1 MLSLKNLIF
10 RLFDTTIDDL
20 RSEMEARNK
29 VASGKTLK
37 SFELRYTED
46 GYELIQ
52 EIDDA
57 APLYILQ
64 DGREPGKV
72 PYDFTSILEKWSEEK
87 GIVFT
92 TERERHSF
100 AYLLGRKI
108 REKGVEGSPDEWI
121 SEILERVDLKLEDIV
136 YSWAL
141 EELDFK

>member
-37 SFELRYTED
+37 SFELRDTED
-46 GYELIQ
+46 GYELVQ
-52 EIDDA
+52 VLDDA

-64 DGREPGKV
+64 EGREPGKA

-100 AYLLGRKI
+100 AYLLGKRIKERGI
-108 REKGVEGSPDEWI
+108 QGSPDEWI
-121 SEILERVDLKLEDIV
+121 TEILEKVNIKLEDVI
-136 YSWAL
+136 YEWT
-141 EELDFK
+141 LDTLGIK